1 MELLSSVFW
10 FIVIMGGA
18 VGVLFF
24 PIMYL
29 ISPFLLKKE
38 IKRLKALNEA
48 LEKELATAFETN
60 KRFEMENED
69 LGVYVNRMRKK
80 YTELRASCRELLYP
94 RYRYLSTHERNLR
107 NLHEVY
113 VEQIRRS

>member
-18 VGVLFF
+18 VGALFF

-38 IKRLKALNEA
+38 VKRLKALNEA
-48 LEKELATAFETN
+48 LEKELATSLEKNKGFEI
-60 KRFEMENED
+60 ENED
-69 LGVYVNRMRKK
+69 LGVYLIRYRKK
-80 YTELRASCRELLYP
+80 YNELRASCRELLYP
-94 RYRYLSTHERNLR
+94 RNRYLSTHEGNLR
-107 NLHEVY
+107 NLNEVY
-113 VEQIRRS
+113 VEQIRQ

>member
-38 IKRLKALNEA
+38 IKRLKALIEA
-48 LEKELATAFETN
+48 LEKELATSLEKN
-60 KRFEMENED
+60 KRFEMETED
-69 LGVYVNRMRKK
+69 LGIYVNRMRKK

-94 RYRYLSTHERNLR
+94 RNRYLSTYESNLR
-107 NLHEVY
+107 NLDEVY
-113 VEQIRRS
+113 VEQIRQ

>member
-48 LEKELATAFETN
+48 LEKERLT
-60 KRFEMENED
+60 K
-69 LGVYVNRMRKK
+69 
-80 YTELRASCRELLYP
+80 
-94 RYRYLSTHERNLR
+94 
-107 NLHEVY
+107 
-113 VEQIRRS
+113 